1 LETAQSDLSP
11 LRCIKEARKSFRGEI
26 GDSGTIME
34 ESLDVPAKSAIIIV
48 STANG
53 NSNSSSSIRPVLIA
67 LFFHSLNSILRVV
80 YIRLQRL

>member
-1 LETAQSDLSP
+1 MRE
-11 LRCIKEARKSFRGEI
+11 GI

-34 ESLDVPAKSAIIIV
+34 GSLDVAAKLAIIIV

-67 LFFHSLNSILRVV
+67 LFSHRLNSILKVV
-80 YIRLQRL
+80 YISLQRL